1 MGSLPGY
8 NFPPAVFLT
17 ELSLQCA
24 LAKDAY
30 QHLKEGTRGWQNG
43 ASEAFFKD
51 RATPLELVSRSI
63 VFLSAAAMISKVLF
77 GVQNTQKIKD
87 RTSALRKLLSVN
99 EATFPLLSS
108 RDVRNSLEHLD
119 ERLDNYLKGFTKG
132 AYSFGIQVLESAP
145 KKGTFVPRQI
155 HPRTLI
161 FTAAGESV
169 DLPACKAEIDALE
182 AKIKTAFSE
191 LGNAPYPLWST

>member
-1 MGSLPGY
+1 MGTIPGH
-8 NFPPAVFLT
+8 NFPAVVFLL
-17 ELSLQCA
+17 ELSLQCS
-24 LAKDAY
+24 LAKNAF

-43 ASEAFFKD
+43 ASEALFKD

-77 GVQNTQKIKD
+77 GARNTQEIKD

-99 EATFPLLSS
+99 KATFPLLSS
-108 RDVRNSLEHLD
+108 REVRNSLEHLD
-119 ERLDNYLKGFTKG
+119 ERLDNCLKGFTKG
-132 AYSFGIQVLESAP
+132 AYSFGIHVLETAP
-145 KKGTFVPRQI
+145 KKGMFVPRQI

-161 FTAAGESV
+161 FTAAGQSV

-182 AKIKTAFSE
+182 AKIKTAFSA
-191 LGNAPYPLWST
+191 LANAPYPLWST